1 MLETAFI
8 NVMIWLCG
16 FLCGVILIRRLT
28 KKPKNVGTLMIID
41 TKDEGLA
48 LFVELNQEIYMFKD
62 EKSITMDISHK

>member
-8 NVMIWLCG
+8 DVMIWLCG
-16 FLCGVILIRRLT
+16 FLCGVILIRHLM

-48 LFVELNQEIYMFKD
+48 LFVEFNQEIYMFKD